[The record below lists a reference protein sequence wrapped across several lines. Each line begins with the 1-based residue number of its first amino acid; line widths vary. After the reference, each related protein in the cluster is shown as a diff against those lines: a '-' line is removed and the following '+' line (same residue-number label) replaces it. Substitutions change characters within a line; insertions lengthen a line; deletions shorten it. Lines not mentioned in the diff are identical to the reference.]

1 MTNCTYG
8 YQTVLVGLIEYPVVS
23 TSTCQEVVGAD
34 EIVVQDF
41 LSLIQ
46 LAVLV
51 GIFCAVLWPRSSIKR

>member
-1 MTNCTYG
+1 MLECSYG
-8 YQTVLVGLIEYPVVS
+8 GFVTSTEGVVAT
-23 TSTCQEVVGAD
+23 TSTCQEVVGGD

-41 LSLIQ
+41 LALIQ